1 MNAQCGGCRA
11 RAYGMTGDLMAEDP
25 LCTHTPG
32 TFAGSPLLIQ
42 PLPRRGFGE
51 AGCPASPTLIE
62 YGAQSPTTIAWDD
75 AASARMKKI
84 PAFVRGM
91 VVKAVEDS
99 CRKNGISRVTAEEL
113 ERIRARMP
121 TPKFFG

>member
-1 MNAQCGGCRA
+1 
-11 RAYGMTGDLMAEDP
+11 MTGDLMAEDP

-32 TFAGSPLLIQ
+32 TFAGSPLLT
-42 PLPRRGFGE
+42 LTGSKGAVKYGSE
-51 AGCPASPTLIE
+51 SPA
-62 YGAQSPTTIAWDD
+62 TIAWDD

-91 VVKAVEDS
+91 VVRAVEES
-99 CRKNGISRVTAEEL
+99 CRRNGISRVTAEEL

-121 TPKFFG
+121 TPKMFG